1 MNHSGGKINVFTT
14 YVSIIEQSKILIWRF
29 QNISN
34 KTLRYLDL
42 PNMVNTKFAD
52 ILNSSPTGVKSFI
65 VCEKD

>member
-1 MNHSGGKINVFTT
+1 MNHSGGKINVVTT
-14 YVSIIEQSKILIWRF
+14 YVSIIEPSKIWRF

-42 PNMVNTKFAD
+42 PNMVNTKVAD

-65 VCEKD
+65 VCQKD

>member
-14 YVSIIEQSKILIWRF
+14 YISIIEQSKILIL
-29 QNISN
+29 SN

-42 PNMVNTKFAD
+42 PNMVNTKVAD

>member
-1 MNHSGGKINVFTT
+1 MNHSGGKINVVTT
-14 YVSIIEQSKILIWRF
+14 YVSIIEPSKIWRF

-42 PNMVNTKFAD
+42 PNMVNTKVAD